1 MLLNGIVHIEQ
12 DDIAVLVG
20 LVVLDDVDILFG
32 REVLVVGG
40 LQQHEILRLLGEFLV
55 GEDAVLNEDLQIV
68 PLLLVIGTHGGE
80 QLLQTVGHLAGY
92 VARDLFD
99 VGVALQVAA
108 RHVERDVGRI
118 DHAVQQRQIFGY
130 YAVDLV
136 GDEDLVAVKLYLVLL
151 NLEIVVYLG
160 EIEYSR
166 QVERIVDVHVDV
178 EQRIVA

>member
-1 MLLNGIVHIEQ
+1 M
-12 DDIAVLVG
+12 
-20 LVVLDDVDILFG
+20 
-32 REVLVVGG
+32 
-40 LQQHEILRLLGEFLV
+40 
-55 GEDAVLNEDLQIV
+55 
-68 PLLLVIGTHGGE
+68 
-80 QLLQTVGHLAGY
+80 
-92 VARDLFD
+92 
-99 VGVALQVAA
+99 QVAA

-151 NLEIVVYLG
+151 NLEVVAYLG